1 MKNFKKLV
9 SLGLVV
15 SMMAAMTACG
25 NASEGDDVYKIGGIG
40 PITGAAAVYGQAV
53 KNATQIA
60 VDEINEAGG
69 INGMQ
74 VELNFQDDEHN
85 QEKSVNAYNT
95 LKDWGMDLVYGPV
108 TSDPAIAVSSEAA
121 NDDYFMLTQSASS
134 PLVIKDKTNVYQV
147 CFTDDNQ
154 GMASAKSIGEN
165 ALATKVA
172 VIYDNSISY
181 SSGIYTKFMEE
192 AANQP
197 FEVVV
202 DAPFTADTATDFSV
216 QLQQAKDAGAELVFL
231 PIYYQ
236 EATLILSQAKN
247 IDYNPI
253 FFGCDGLDG
262 ILSVENFDTSLA
274 EGVVLLTPFVADAT
288 DDKTVAF
295 VQKYQELY
303 EEVPNQFAA
312 NAYDGMYILKEAIE
326 SAGITPDM
334 PVKEINEKLIA
345 AMQDVSFDGLTGE
358 AMTWEATGEVSKAP
372 KTMVIKDGVY
382 VSYGK

>member
-121 NDDYFMLTQSASS
+121 NDGYFMLTQSASS

-154 GMASAKSIGEN
+154 GVASAKSIGEN